1 MEHELKTWPEPFA
14 RIDAGVKTYEVRKS
28 DRDFQVGDTL
38 RLREWDPKPGPSR
51 LVTPASG
58 PPPRGYTGNELY
70 VRVVHITMPGQWGLP
85 ADVCVMGIELIKEG
99 EQ

>member
-14 RIDAGVKTYEVRKS
+14 RIDAGVKTYEVRRS

-38 RLREWDPKPGPSR
+38 CLREWDPRPGPSR
-51 LVTPASG
+51 LVG
-58 PPPRGYTGNELY
+58 RQRQEGVPRGYTGNELY

-99 EQ
+99 V